1 MPSTAQIKRWR
12 ARRANGRTIREIAN
26 EANVAPSTVHRAL
39 SRSTPSPARVRPTA
53 DIGRI
58 ASTVS
63 IAHQISIMSPSMHQS
78 LVKAVAPLN
87 NVHTLMLAADVTR
100 VLKEVQRDVL
110 RALGFTTTV

>member
-1 MPSTAQIKRWR
+1 
-12 ARRANGRTIREIAN
+12 
-26 EANVAPSTVHRAL
+26 
-39 SRSTPSPARVRPTA
+39 
-53 DIGRI
+53 
-58 ASTVS
+58 
-63 IAHQISIMSPSMHQS
+63 MSPSMHQS